1 MFEEKSNAKI
11 TRTGQ
16 GATYSNLPAANLR
29 SWLDYLAATGRLTV
43 TKPGIDLR
51 YQLAAVAKSLDG
63 SKAAV
68 FPRPGGQG
76 MPIVA
81 GILSHRR
88 WIADAIG
95 ADERS
100 LSSTFQRAV
109 RNPVRC
115 VETVNAP
122 VYEIVRGDVDLTS
135 LPVPTHNEHDSGP
148 YISAGVIIMRHPVTG
163 TQNVSIVRCQVSGK
177 NRIGA
182 LIATRDAMLYRRA
195 AEEDGKPLEIA
206 IVIGA
211 DPLVLLAS
219 QVNAPFGQDEL
230 EIAGALRGAPL
241 AVVKC
246 QTHDVRVP
254 ADAEL
259 VLEGRV
265 LPQVRE
271 PEGPF
276 GEFQQLYGPR
286 GDRDVIEIDLIA
298 HRRDPIF
305 HTIVSG
311 CQEHLLL
318 GSVPREAVVLAR
330 LQALFPTVRNVH
342 LSRGGTGRFHLY
354 IQVDKRNE
362 GEPKNIMMAG
372 LCLHF
377 DFKKVVVVDTDVDI
391 FDECQ
396 VEWALA
402 TRFQADKD
410 LVVVAGA
417 ECSRLDPSARDG
429 IGAKMAMDATRP
441 IGADS
446 LSFVRIRIPGEDSID
461 LNAIANAIPAEQ
473 WRTAFFVE
481 QS

>member
-1 MFEEKSNAKI
+1 
-11 TRTGQ
+11 
-16 GATYSNLPAANLR
+16 
-29 SWLDYLAATGRLTV
+29 
-43 TKPGIDLR
+43 
-51 YQLAAVAKSLDG
+51 
-63 SKAAV
+63 
-68 FPRPGGQG
+68 
-76 MPIVA
+76 
-81 GILSHRR
+81 
-88 WIADAIG
+88 
-95 ADERS
+95 
-100 LSSTFQRAV
+100 
-109 RNPVRC
+109 
-115 VETVNAP
+115 
-122 VYEIVRGDVDLTS
+122 
-135 LPVPTHNEHDSGP
+135 
-148 YISAGVIIMRHPVTG
+148 
-163 TQNVSIVRCQVSGK
+163 
-177 NRIGA
+177 
-182 LIATRDAMLYRRA
+182 MLYRRA
-195 AEEDGKPLEIA
+195 AEEEGKSLEVA

-318 GSVPREAVVLAR
+318 GSVPREAVVLSR

-342 LSRGGTGRFHLY
+342 LSKGGTGRFHLY
-354 IQVDKRNE
+354 IQIDKRNE
-362 GEPKNIMMAG
+362 GEAKNIMMAG
-372 LCLHF
+372 LSLHF

-410 LVVVAGA
+410 LVVVADA

-441 IGADS
+441 IGTDP

-461 LNAIANAIPAEQ
+461 LNAIANEIPAEK

-481 QS
+481 KS